1 MTRVIA
7 IFVSAYVLVA
17 AFPAWAESPRPNIVL
32 ILADDLGFSDVAP
45 YGSEIATPTITAL
58 AEEGVGN
65 ICRRIPSAV
74 GHLRPRRG
82 GGRGNT
88 GDPVQREHAG
98 QANDV

>member
-58 AEEGVGN
+58 AEEGVRFTN
-65 ICRRIPSAV
+65 YHTRRVA
-74 GHLRPRRG
+74 RP
-82 GGRGNT
+82 
-88 GDPVQREHAG
+88 PEQCF
-98 QANDV
+98 